1 MNKRFSQQWLKLV
14 CQQLPD
20 VDAAIFMMPNDT
32 GDQLVTLA
40 KWPNQLKNA
49 EEFAQVVQYTLK
61 KREQVCFAA
70 AINSGEQTYD
80 LFAVPIAISAK
91 LPGVVV
97 IKIKSQGE
105 SKHKAIFSRLKLALG
120 YLRLAGS
127 DQVREDDFYSRIV
140 GLLASCFEQE
150 SYHKGLVS
158 MVTELTRT
166 FQCDRVAYAEF
177 QGHYNR
183 VVASS

>member
-61 KREQVCFAA
+61 KREQVCFTA

-80 LFAVPIAISAK
+80 LFTVPIAISAGRR
-91 LPGVVV
+91 PG
-97 IKIKSQGE
+97 
-105 SKHKAIFSRLKLALG
+105 R
-120 YLRLAGS
+120 
-127 DQVREDDFYSRIV
+127 
-140 GLLASCFEQE
+140 
-150 SYHKGLVS
+150 
-158 MVTELTRT
+158 
-166 FQCDRVAYAEF
+166 
-177 QGHYNR
+177 
-183 VVASS
+183 